1 MHNGQHKSV
10 KAILKKGGSVRG
22 MDRWRMRSC
31 LDPVRTAGLRPGRTS
46 AAMLATAEVLTAA
59 LNNPTG
65 LAASHQ
71 ITAYIGSVYV
81 SSNGHDS
88 LQAV

>member
-1 MHNGQHKSV
+1 MED
-10 KAILKKGGSVRG
+10 KKLPR
-22 MDRWRMRSC
+22 R
-31 LDPVRTAGLRPGRTS
+31 VRTAGPCSDRTS
-46 AAMLATAEVLTAA
+46 TAMLATAEVLTAA

-65 LAASHQ
+65 LAVSRQ